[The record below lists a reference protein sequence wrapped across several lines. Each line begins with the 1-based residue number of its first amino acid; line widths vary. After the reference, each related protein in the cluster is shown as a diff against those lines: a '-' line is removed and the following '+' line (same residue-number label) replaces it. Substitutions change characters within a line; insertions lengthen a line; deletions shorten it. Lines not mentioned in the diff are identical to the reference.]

1 MCVPARMEIDSR
13 FNYVYVLDSG
23 NSTLSCYN
31 PVGLYRW
38 TLGGAQ
44 VLFSKPLGFAVNRD
58 GEEVLVADTENNIVQ
73 KFTLR

>member
-1 MCVPARMEIDSR
+1 MCVPSRMEIDSR

-23 NSTLSCYN
+23 NSKLSCYN

-38 TLGGAQ
+38 TLSGARAT
-44 VLFSKPLGFAVNRD
+44 FSKPLGFAVSHEGD
-58 GEEVLVADTENNIVQ
+58 EVLVADTENNIVQ